1 MKDRPTGT
9 RSPQV
14 TREFTQR
21 LAGLVRGHEA
31 EIRLAIRVTIAAC
44 AAYAL
49 ARLLALPQAYW
60 AVITAILIMQTSVGG
75 SLKAAL
81 DRLGGT
87 LAGAVYGALVSI
99 AIPHADP
106 LALGAAIAVATGPMA
121 LLAAVRSNFKVAPV
135 TALIVLLPTSGNTAS
150 PFIYALDRI
159 L

>member
-1 MKDRPTGT
+1 MRFPELLSSITA
-9 RSPQV
+9 V
-14 TREFTQR
+14 I
-21 LAGLVRGHEA
+21 RGREA

-99 AIPHADP
+99 LIPHSDP
-106 LALGAAIAVATGPMA
+106 VALTAAIAAATSLSGANRSSAFIARKLPKSAPMPK
-121 LLAAVRSNFKVAPV
+121 AVKRKPA
-135 TALIVLLPTSGNTAS
+135 IWAS
-150 PFIYALDRI
+150 R
-159 L
+159 

>member
-1 MKDRPTGT
+1 MRFPELLSSITA
-9 RSPQV
+9 V
-14 TREFTQR
+14 I
-21 LAGLVRGHEA
+21 RGREA

-99 AIPHADP
+99 LIPHSDP
-106 LALGAAIAVATGPMA
+106 VALTAAIAAATGPMA
-121 LLAAVRSNFKVAPV
+121 LFAAIKSNFKVAPV
-135 TALIVLLPTSGNTAS
+135 TALDC
-150 PFIYALDRI
+150 ALAHVRKHRAAVH
-159 L
+159 LCSRPHH

>member
-1 MKDRPTGT
+1 MRFPELLNSITA
-9 RSPQV
+9 V
-14 TREFTQR
+14 I
-21 LAGLVRGHEA
+21 RGREA

-87 LAGAVYGALVSI
+87 FAGAIYGAAVSI
-99 AIPHADP
+99 LVPHCEP
-106 LALGAAIAVATGPMA
+106 FGLVFTMVVGARVCASMETR
-121 LLAAVRSNFKVAPV
+121 RSRSRTVM
-135 TALIVLLPTSGNTAS
+135 L
-150 PFIYALDRI
+150 
-159 L
+159 